1 MYRGANVKTVTK
13 ITVNKV
19 ESNLENYF
27 DIYKRI
33 RTEKHFYIS
42 ELNYCIFSNLS
53 LEINCNKLLP

>member
-1 MYRGANVKTVTK
+1 MKTVTK
-13 ITVNKV
+13 IIVTKV

-33 RTEKHFYIS
+33 RTEKHFYIG
-42 ELNYCIFSNLS
+42 ELNYCVFSNLS